1 MEALTL
7 ERNTIFSKREKTN
20 GINQVQQTFTSEQQ
34 MLRLGSGSKSEG
46 PTESLLQCSE
56 VSFEKKYIFLER
68 KAHKTQV
75 TVYNKEGYGN
85 TLN

>member
-7 ERNTIFSKREKTN
+7 ERNRISSKREKTN

-46 PTESLLQCSE
+46 STESLLQCSE
-56 VSFEKKYIFLER
+56 VLRKSTSFWKER
-68 KAHKTQV
+68 HTKHKSQFIT
-75 TVYNKEGYGN
+75 KRDMGIR
-85 TLN
+85 